1 MPEDRAARLPHQAP
15 LVQRAGALPA
25 TLAQRAR
32 EFMAPT
38 PFGRLCRT
46 HLVTMCAD
54 ACVAVSLAGSLFFQ
68 KPSSGARGSILL
80 YLLLTIAPFA
90 IVAPIIGPALDRI
103 AGGRR
108 LLVVGS
114 CLGRAALCFVLAFVV
129 TKSYPEGLLV
139 YPFAFGILVLS
150 KGYSVARSSLVPA
163 LVDEHGSLV
172 RANSR
177 LAIISAIAAL
187 LGGAPAALVQWG
199 FGADWSVRLAM
210 LVFIVAA
217 LFALRIP
224 RTRTVVAPQEQQL
237 AREELHQPSI
247 LLAGSAMAILR
258 GAMGFLQFF
267 AAFTFKSHLLSLG
280 LVMTGVGVGLFS
292 GNFIAPV
299 IREHVREEL
308 MLVGAL
314 LASAAATF
322 LGVLIGSAFGMTI
335 AFFTVGLGAS
345 TGKIAFD
352 SLLQRDGPDAVRGRA
367 FAQYETRFQ
376 AAWVVGALLGIIP
389 VAIFGG
395 LTVLGLVLA
404 FGGLSYLAAL
414 RSARTQPA
422 RSKLRPE
429 AVDRA
434 LGRARDNLKSRR
446 PQTKA
451 GRRKAAAA
459 ARPTRAAPERADP
472 APRRSVSSAAP
483 RRGRPPGAAADAA
496 DGAPPRQ
503 VSTPSAGRA
512 VPPPRRRRSR

>member
-1 MPEDRAARLPHQAP
+1 MPEDRAARLPRRDP

-25 TLAQRAR
+25 TLVQRAQ
-32 EFMAPT
+32 ELLAPT
-38 PFGRLCRT
+38 PFGRLART

-103 AGGRR
+103 SGGRR

-114 CLGRAALCFVLAFVV
+114 CLGRAALCFILAFVV

-163 LVDEHGSLV
+163 LVDEGGSLV

-177 LAIISAIAAL
+177 LAIISAVAAL
-187 LGGAPAALVQWG
+187 IGGAPAALVQWG

-210 LVFIVAA
+210 VVFIAAA

-224 RTRTVVAPQEQQL
+224 RTRNVIDPHEQKL
-237 AREELHQPSI
+237 ARAELHQPSI

-267 AAFTFKSHLLSLG
+267 AAFTFKTHLVSLG
-280 LVMTGVGVGLFS
+280 FVMAGVGVGLFA
-292 GNFIAPV
+292 GNFIAPTL
-299 IREHVREEL
+299 RDHVREEL

-314 LASAAATF
+314 LVSSAATF
-322 LGVLIGSAFGMTI
+322 LGVLTGSTFGMTL
-335 AFFTVGLGAS
+335 AFFAVGLGAS
-345 TGKIAFD
+345 SGKIAFD

-367 FAQYETRFQ
+367 FALFETRFQ

-389 VAIFGG
+389 VAIAAG
-395 LTVLGLVLA
+395 LGVLGIVLA

-414 RSARTQPA
+414 RAARTQPA
-422 RSKLRPE
+422 RSKLRPD

-451 GRRKAAAA
+451 GRRKAAAH
-459 ARPTRAAPERADP
+459 ARPTRRA
-472 APRRSVSSAAP
+472 
-483 RRGRPPGAAADAA
+483 RRGRGEPPPPAEPEASS
-496 DGAPPRQ
+496 PPRRI
-503 VSTPSAGRA
+503 STPQPRRA
-512 VPPPRRRRSR
+512 VPPPPRRRSR

>member
-1 MPEDRAARLPHQAP
+1 MPEDRAARPPRRAPLGQRARDLPP
-15 LVQRAGALPA
+15 TLVQRA
-25 TLAQRAR
+25 Q
-32 EFMAPT
+32 EFLAPT
-38 PFGRLCRT
+38 PFGRLVRT

-68 KPSSGARGSILL
+68 KPSAGARGSILL

-90 IVAPIIGPALDRI
+90 IVAPIIGPALDRV

-163 LVDEHGSLV
+163 LVEDQGSLV

-177 LAIISAIAAL
+177 LAIISALAAL
-187 LGGAPAALVQWG
+187 IGGAPAVVVEVL

-210 LVFIVAA
+210 VVFVVAA
-217 LFALRIP
+217 AFALRIP
-224 RTRTVVAPQEQQL
+224 RTRTVVEPQQ
-237 AREELHQPSI
+237 RELVRDELHQPSV

-267 AAFTFKSHLLSLG
+267 AAFTFKNHLFDLG
-280 LVMTGVGVGLFS
+280 VVMSGVGIGLFA
-292 GNFIAPV
+292 GNFIAPTL
-299 IREHVREEL
+299 RKHVREEY

-314 LASAAATF
+314 LVAAAATF
-322 LGVLIGSAFGMTI
+322 LAIFIGTTLGVAF
-335 AFFTVGLGAS
+335 AFLTLGLGAS
-345 TGKIAFD
+345 SGKIAFD

-367 FAQYETRFQ
+367 FALFETRFQ
-376 AAWVVGALLGIIP
+376 AAWVIGALLGIVP
-389 VAIFGG
+389 VAVAAG
-395 LTVLGLVLA
+395 LTGLGIVLA

-414 RSARTQPA
+414 RAARSQPA

-434 LGRARDNLKSRR
+434 LERARDNLKGRRR
-446 PQTKA
+446 PSKA
-451 GRRKAAAA
+451 ARRKAARAA
-459 ARPTRAAPERADP
+459 ARERAAAPGDAGADATAPKPPPRVSTSHRRAAP
-472 APRRSVSSAAP
+472 
-483 RRGRPPGAAADAA
+483 
-496 DGAPPRQ
+496 
-503 VSTPSAGRA
+503 
-512 VPPPRRRRSR
+512 PPPRRQAR